1 MPWTPNLSVGVA
13 AIDDQHKTWFDKADA
28 LFEAGKNRKSAE
40 YIGEL
45 LGFLDSYTKLH
56 FADEERYMLS
66 IKYPD
71 YELQKKAH
79 TDFLARLK
87 KLKEEYDKSGGNIL
101 VILEANQ
108 VMIQW
113 LTQHI
118 SGMDKKIGDYA
129 KARK

>member
-13 AIDDQHKTWFDKADA
+13 AIDEQHKAWFIKADA

-45 LGFLDSYTKLH
+45 LEFLDAYTKQH
-56 FADEERYMLS
+56 FGDEERYMLS

-71 YELQKKAH
+71 YELQKKTH
-79 TDFLARLK
+79 TDFLARLA
-87 KLKEEYDKSGGNIL
+87 KLKEEYKKSGGNIL

-108 VMIQW
+108 FMINW

-129 KARK
+129 KTLK

>member
-1 MPWTPNLSVGVA
+1 MPWTPNLTVGVA
-13 AIDDQHKTWFDKADA
+13 TIDDQHKTLFEKADA

-45 LGFLDSYTKLH
+45 LEFLDTYTKQH
-56 FADEERYMLS
+56 FGDEERYMLS
-66 IKYPD
+66 IRYPD
-71 YELQKKAH
+71 YEFQKKAH
-79 TDFLARLK
+79 ADFLSRLA
-87 KLKEEYDKSGGNIL
+87 KLKEEYSKSGGNIL

-108 VMIQW
+108 MMINW

-129 KARK
+129 KTIK

>member
-1 MPWTPNLSVGVA
+1 MPWTPNLSVGVVT
-13 AIDDQHKTWFDKADA
+13 IDDQHKTWFDKADA

-45 LGFLDSYTKLH
+45 LNFLDSYTKLH
-56 FADEERYMLS
+56 FSDEERYMLS

-79 TDFLARLK
+79 TDFLARLT
-87 KLKEEYDKSGGNIL
+87 KLKDEYAKSGGNIL

-129 KARK
+129 KTLK